1 MITPIDTGFFL
12 RVIHILK
19 TKPFLLKL
27 TIMTQNEILTANL
40 AAVGE
45 DIGQELGAKMVK
57 DFQDSNPNETEWFY
71 AGRNILDKILSQPGC
86 VGIRMYNAIDEN
98 GNKTLVF
105 VGIDAQENI
114 IVEYTTIS
122 AEGQLTKEK
131 GIVADRINRPGTKET
146 GITLDWWA

>member
-57 DFQDSNPNETEWFY
+57 DFQDAYPTETQWFNV
-71 AGRNILDKILSQPGC
+71 GKNIINNILSQPNC
-86 VGIRMYNAIDEN
+86 AGIRFYNALDET
-98 GNKTLVF
+98 GQKTLVI
-105 VGIDAQENI
+105 VGLDEDENI
-114 IVEYTTIS
+114 ICEYSTINS
-122 AEGQLTKEK
+122 DGVIGKHV
-131 GIVADRINRPGTKET
+131 GIVADRVGRPGTKT
-146 GITLDWWA
+146 GDTILDWWT

>member
-57 DFQDSNPNETEWFY
+57 DFQDNNPNETEWFY

-86 VGIRMYNAIDEN
+86 VGIRLYNAIDEN